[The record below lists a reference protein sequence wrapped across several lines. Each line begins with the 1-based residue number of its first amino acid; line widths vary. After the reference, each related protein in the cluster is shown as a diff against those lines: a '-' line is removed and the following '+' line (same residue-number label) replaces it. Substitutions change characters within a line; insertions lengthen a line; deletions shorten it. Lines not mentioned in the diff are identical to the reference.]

1 MDEKPT
7 RGRPKK
13 QDTQLS
19 KETLRK
25 RSQRRRKAEAKK
37 SGKPIEV
44 KKGGRP
50 KKIITGTNQKP
61 IKVQI
66 EVTGSARS
74 SSRGGRSK
82 PRGSIRPKVPPQVVQ
97 PAPIIVQPAAPD
109 PSTSLALVSMHREQ
123 QNTIAQTLQM
133 QQNQI
138 TRGQEQFQQL
148 SGSTR
153 EAMLQMGDSTKSRFD
168 RLESQMGEIPER
180 TMKMAQPFMVP
191 SRGSRQD
198 NLQQPFS
205 EAPLFRPS
213 FHTQPDKPEPLS
225 LEEVSRQ
232 SSASELNR
240 TTSGLVNNDF
250 NRTRQ
255 VGSEFNQLPDAPTRE
270 RSADVPSAFRNVRSN
285 VQPILRA
292 SSDPIE
298 DRRAEQ
304 DSVAI
309 GKSLNRDQEKVDM
322 GDVKQ
327 YLRLQKAT
335 KEAEETSKEIE
346 KLLSQTQ
353 QVKPDMPV
361 VGARGPLPR
370 KSILKKDISGSDDD
384 GPSPQE
390 VARQEKRAELKKK
403 GLENIESKKQLRLQQ
418 WAKEGKLVPFDQYSD
433 AVGLFEMR
441 SNELDQDIRR
451 RKQTP
456 EEIEKRKKL
465 LKKNLAR
472 DTNPYKLFDIDVEEL
487 NLKKQSMS
495 EEKYASELKD
505 IQSFFEAGLKSRNLP
520 LAPLKQSEPIREAP
534 PVAQSKQ
541 RQTLD
546 EPIIREATKAEQET
560 KVEPEP
566 ESESEDE
573 PDLVFRGT
581 DTSKPFIGKLEK
593 HLEDMIEASPVSKK
607 QLRTNTLKIFN
618 EKVKGKIPVTYFAVK
633 FDKDLLESSGLSET
647 EFRNVQL
654 SIKKNSEL
662 KNMVIKAF
670 KKDNAGRDEDE
681 LSKLLAF

>member
-13 QDTQLS
+13 QDAQLS

-74 SSRGGRSK
+74 SSSRGRSK

-97 PAPIIVQPAAPD
+97 APIIVQPAAPD

-133 QQNQI
+133 QQQQI

-205 EAPLFRPS
+205 EAPLLRPA

-232 SSASELNR
+232 SSAAELNR

-255 VGSEFNQLPDAPTRE
+255 VGSEFNHLPDAPTRE
-270 RSADVPSAFRNVRSN
+270 RSLDVPSAFRNVRSN

-292 SSDPIE
+292 SSNPIE

-335 KEAEETSKEIE
+335 KEAEESSKEIE
-346 KLLSQTQ
+346 KLLSQTE
-353 QVKPDMPV
+353 KPDMPV
-361 VGARGPLPR
+361 FGARGPLR
-370 KSILKKDISGSDDD
+370 KSILKKDISGDSDDD

-390 VARQEKRAELKKK
+390 VARQEKMAELKKM

-418 WAKEGKLVPFDQYSD
+418 WAKEGKLVPFDEYSD
-433 AVGLFEMR
+433 AVALFER
-441 SNELDQDIRR
+441 DTAFLEQDIRR
-451 RKQTP
+451 GQQTP
-456 EEIEKRKKL
+456 EQIEKRKKL
-465 LKKNLAR
+465 LEKNLAQG
-472 DTNPYKLFDIDVEEL
+472 TNPYKLFDLDVEEL

-495 EEKYASELKD
+495 EEKYASEMKD
-505 IQSFFEAGLKSRNLP
+505 IQRFFEAGVKYRNLP
-520 LAPLKQSEPIREAP
+520 LTQLKQSEPIREAP

-541 RQTLD
+541 RQTID

-560 KVEPEP
+560 KIEPD
-566 ESESEDE
+566 SESEDE

-593 HLEDMIEASPVSKK
+593 HLEDMVQASPVSKK

-662 KNMVIKAF
+662 KNMLIKAF

-681 LSKLLAF
+681 LLKLLAF